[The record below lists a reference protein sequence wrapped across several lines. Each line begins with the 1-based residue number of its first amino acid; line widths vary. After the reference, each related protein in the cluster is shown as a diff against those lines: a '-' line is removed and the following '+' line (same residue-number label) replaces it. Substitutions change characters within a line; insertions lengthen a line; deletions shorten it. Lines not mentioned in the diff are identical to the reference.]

1 MSKPA
6 FVQESIPLAP
16 FSTFKIGGGARYFL
30 KVQRVNE
37 LTSALAWAKEK
48 KIPFFIL
55 GGGSNILI
63 HDDGFK
69 GLVVKID
76 FNETRMEDD
85 VLEVGAGVKFVPL
98 VHKLTKE
105 GWRGLEWAGGL
116 PGSFGGALRGNAGA
130 FRHEIGDQTISVTVF
145 HKGKVEELHPSACA
159 FAYRTSI
166 FKTKRADDI
175 IIKMRLQ
182 LKKGDSKEA
191 WAQLQEWLDHRHS
204 HQPALPSA
212 GCVFKNYLVEKEKE
226 FDRIDKVKS
235 VPLEYRG
242 YKKIPAAWLIEQS
255 GLKGLRVGGAEVSG
269 KHASFIT
276 NTRNARAADVWELMR
291 QVKQQVYNTFKVVLE
306 EEVQLVG
313 FESFPTV
320 VR

>member
-1 MSKPA
+1 MSKPV
-6 FVQESIPLAP
+6 FIQENISLAP
-16 FSTFKIGGGARYFL
+16 FSTFKIGGSARYFL
-30 KVQRVNE
+30 KAKRVEE
-37 LTSALAWAKEK
+37 LIAALAWSKEE
-48 KIPFFIL
+48 KIPFFVL

-63 HDDGFK
+63 HDDGFN
-69 GLVVKID
+69 GLVIKID
-76 FNETRMEDD
+76 FNEVRLVGD
-85 VLEVGAGVKFVPL
+85 VLEVGAGVLVIPL
-98 VHKLTKE
+98 AHKLTKE

-130 FRHEIGDQTISVTVF
+130 FRSEISEQTMSVTVF
-145 HKGKVEELHPSACA
+145 HKGQVEELKPESCA

-191 WAQLQEWLDHRHS
+191 WAQLQGWLDHRHS
-204 HQPALPSA
+204 HQPGSPSA
-212 GCVFKNYLVEKEKE
+212 GCTFKNYLIEREKE
-226 FDRIDKVKS
+226 FDRIDKIKP
-235 VPLEYRG
+235 VPPEYRE

-276 NTRNARAADVWELMR
+276 NTAEARAVDVWELMR
-291 QVKQQVYNTFKVVLE
+291 QVKQQVYNTFNVVLE

-313 FESFPTV
+313 FEGSPPL